1 MVEREIEKDI
11 VVSDIKPQLY
21 KVSQISEYSREDQKE
36 ATRQISEKIAINLQ
50 AKLFGSYPEQIIL
63 QGNQWS
69 SYPL

>member
-11 VVSDIKPQLY
+11 IVSDIKPQLY

-36 ATRQISEKIAINLQ
+36 ATRQISEKIAINLH
-50 AKLFGSYPEQIIL
+50 ANLFGSYPEQIIL